1 MKWLAD
7 NYKWLFDGIG
17 ALVVI
22 GVVGYLLRG
31 FRRAA
36 EVEYRL
42 VQPERQE
49 KTDSAELS
57 VEDSQVTNSPVA
69 TGTGIFKNVIH
80 VGATAPPALAPVPI
94 AQPERHSPNIQMTS
108 TGVAPVFERGRGVW
122 KEDVQGTEQAV
133 VIQFTNEARPGG
145 RNVGGLV
152 KAALVYKNDQAEV
165 LRIIGSWLDA
175 SGDHTEFRVDE
186 SHKLMVGIK
195 YAQMF
200 IVIGRRHVYEQ
211 SRFTI
216 ETEPHDLPVFQTV
229 RVNLTNANTGDFL
242 YEGEFRVTVNPLG
255 IVFVG

>member
-17 ALVVI
+17 ALVTI
-22 GVVGYLLRG
+22 GVVGYLLRR
-31 FRRAA
+31 FSRAA
-36 EVEYRL
+36 EPAYHLE
-42 VQPERQE
+42 QPRQE
-49 KTDSAELS
+49 KTDGSAELRAG
-57 VEDSQVTNSPVA
+57 DSQVE
-69 TGTGIFKNVIH
+69 
-80 VGATAPPALAPVPI
+80 
-94 AQPERHSPNIQMTS
+94 PERFNPTIRITG
-108 TGVAPVFERGRGVW
+108 TGVAPVSERGRGVW
-122 KEDVQGTEQAV
+122 KEDVQGTKQAV
-133 VIQFTNEARPGG
+133 LIQFTNESRPGV

-152 KAALVYKNDQAEV
+152 KAELVYKNEQAEA

-186 SHKLMVGIK
+186 SHKLMVGIQ

-242 YEGEFRVTVNPLG
+242 YEGEFLVTVNPLG